1 MTRALI
7 LTLAAA
13 AALAACDNS
22 DHTIVAGPGADRD
35 NMSNSAAN
43 SEVTLPPAIAATKL
57 YRCSGDNSVVQIDW
71 LADNKTANVR
81 IGDNAPATQVTAAE
95 QGQPMTAAGGLS
107 VIGTAAGAS
116 ITVKLP
122 EGATKTCHV

>member
-1 MTRALI
+1 MTRTILALA
-7 LTLAAA
+7 LGAA
-13 AALAACDNS
+13 AALAGCNNK
-22 DHTIVAGPGADRD
+22 DHTIVAGPDTGQDA
-35 NMSNSAAN
+35 NVGTNSD
-43 SEVTLPPAIAATKL
+43 VQLPPPIAASKI